1 VSALRVGGAIGAA
14 GSAVA
19 GIAVFTFARPVW
31 PLGVELIVF
40 AGLLLVGS
48 TFERWRYK
56 AKIDPNHGTFAPTG
70 EVFDDPISG
79 ERMRV
84 FYDEKTG
91 ERAYEKTTS

>member
-1 VSALRVGGAIGAA
+1 VSALRIGGAIGAA
-14 GSAVA
+14 GAAVA
-19 GIAVFTFARPVW
+19 GIAVFAFARPAW

-40 AGLLLVGS
+40 ACLLLAGS

-56 AKIDPNHGTFAPTG
+56 SKVDPNNGMFVLTS